1 MENSAAKPSLKFE
14 AACAAARGHA
24 ARFLPSLLAS
34 MRGQSAVLIVVL
46 AYWMGGIVVGHLAGL
61 PAASTITTYLPTY
74 MVMMPFMVLCLLAAR
89 ALIIMTTERPQ
100 RPLSQLWQEIRTSLA
115 TPERLAHAVPMLV
128 AMLVF
133 GGTFT
138 VVKASIPFLMPFS
151 WDQAF
156 EQLDRWLHGGVA
168 PWQLLQPLLGQPI
181 ITHAIN
187 WAYNFWFYFLSLIWV
202 WQAFRQSDNGLRLQ
216 FFLSLTLGWILL
228 GNVAAT
234 WLSSAGPCYYA
245 RIVGLPDPYAPLM
258 SYLHRVEET
267 HAIWALGAQEM
278 LWGNYQMRD
287 VMVGSGISAMP
298 SMHVAIATLF
308 ALVCWRVRRWL
319 GIVMA
324 IYAVIIM
331 LGSVHL
337 GWHYAVDGYLGAAGM
352 LAIWWCVGWCLKRGA
367 ERRAGAVATGAA

>member
-1 MENSAAKPSLKFE
+1 VA
-14 AACAAARGHA
+14 
-24 ARFLPSLLAS
+24 
-34 MRGQSAVLIVVL
+34 
-46 AYWMGGIVVGHLAGL
+46 
-61 PAASTITTYLPTY
+61 
-74 MVMMPFMVLCLLAAR
+74 
-89 ALIIMTTERPQ
+89 ERPS
-100 RPLSQLWQEIRTSLA
+100 RPLTRLWHDIRTSLG

-138 VVKASIPFLMPFS
+138 VVKASIPSLVPFS
-151 WDQAF
+151 WDQPF

-168 PWQLLQPLLGQPI
+168 PWELLQPLLGYPVV
-181 ITHAIN
+181 THAIN

-228 GNVAAT
+228 GNVAAA
-234 WLSSAGPCYYA
+234 WLSSAGPCYYG

-258 SYLHRVEET
+258 SYLYHVDET
-267 HAIWALGAQEM
+267 HSIWALGAQEM

-319 GIVMA
+319 GIVMT
-324 IYAVIIM
+324 IYALIIM

>member
-1 MENSAAKPSLKFE
+1 MKTP
-14 AACAAARGHA
+14 AARPAPKLEVIRATARSHA
-24 ARFLPSLLAS
+24 ARFFSSLITSL
-34 MRGQSAVLIVVL
+34 RRQSAVLILVL
-46 AYWMGGIVVGHLAGL
+46 AYWLGGLVVGRMAGL

-74 MVMMPFMVLCLLAAR
+74 MVIMPFMILCLLAGR
-89 ALIIMTTERPQ
+89 GIIIMAAERPK
-100 RPLSQLWQEIRTSLA
+100 RPLTQLWDEIRTSLA
-115 TPERLAHAVPMLV
+115 TPERIAHALPMLI

-138 VVKASIPFLMPFS
+138 VVKAAIPFLVPFS
-151 WDQAF
+151 WDQPF
-156 EQLDRWLHGGVA
+156 EELDRWLHGGVA
-168 PWQLLQPLLGQPI
+168 PWELLQPLLGRPL

-202 WQAFRQSDNGLRLQ
+202 WQAFRQTDNRLRLQ
-216 FFLSLTLGWILL
+216 FFLTLTLGWILL

-234 WLSSAGPCYYA
+234 WLSSAGPCYYG
-245 RIVGLPDPYAPLM
+245 RIVGTPDPYAPLM
-258 SYLHRVEET
+258 SYLRSVDEIYS
-267 HAIWALGAQEM
+267 IWALGAQEM

-319 GIVMA
+319 GIAMT

-331 LGSVHL
+331 IGSVHL

-352 LAIWWCVGWCLKRGA
+352 LAIWCIVGWCLKK
-367 ERRAGAVATGAA
+367 RAADDRALAAATAR